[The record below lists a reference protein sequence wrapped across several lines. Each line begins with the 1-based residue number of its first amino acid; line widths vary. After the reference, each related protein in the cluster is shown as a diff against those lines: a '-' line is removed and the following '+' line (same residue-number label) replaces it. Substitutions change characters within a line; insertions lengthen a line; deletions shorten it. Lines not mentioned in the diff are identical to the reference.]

1 MGEKRSGSHKIISDF
16 ELDQLIDISAFDVG
30 SDTGSF
36 LPYADLVETADFFV
50 LEIEVAGIKKE
61 HLAIEVSD
69 NYIYVS
75 GKKERGHK
83 DIKDKMKYYCMGRIY
98 GVFKRVFEIPLPFNM
113 HGVKAKLENGVLTIT
128 LPKIVNKRQKRI
140 KVEIE

>member
-1 MGEKRSGSHKIISDF
+1 MGEKRRGGNKIISDF
-16 ELDQLIDISAFDVG
+16 ELDQLIDISAFDLC

-36 LPYADLVETADFFV
+36 LPYADIIETEDLFIIE
-50 LEIEVAGIKKE
+50 LEVAGIKKE

-83 DIKDKMKYYCMGRIY
+83 NLKDNMKYYCMGRIY
-98 GVFKRVFEIPLPFNM
+98 GVFKRAFEISTPFNM

-128 LPKIVNKRQKRI
+128 LPKIVNRRQKRI
-140 KVEIE
+140 KVKIE